1 LLLQAGVRGIILSNL
16 LIKFEAGDDGSVRC
30 LERSKECQVS
40 EALQK
45 MQRVIGIENEIA
57 RIRDIDILLE
67 KILSEARNFTGAD
80 AGSIYIR
87 EGDHLKF
94 SYTQNDT
101 LQSKLLP
108 GRKLIYST
116 FTTPINSS
124 SIAGHVAATGEVLSI
139 RDAWELPPDAP
150 YSFNRNYDE
159 LSGYRTRSMLTFPM
173 TSGRGDVSGVLQ
185 LINAKNSSGEV
196 VPFSPA
202 DRVVLEHF
210 ANAAANAVERAKLT
224 RGIILRMNK
233 MAELRDPKETG
244 AHVNRVASYSVVLYE
259 AWARKKNLSPR
270 EIERDCDTLRM
281 AAMLHDVGKVA
292 IPDVILKKPGRFTP
306 EEYEIMKQH
315 TVCGARLFGEL
326 YSDIDEAAMLVTLNH
341 HERWDGKGYPG
352 YLDPVTGTPLT
363 EFADSDGKPLGKSGE
378 AIPLFGRIVA
388 IADVFDALS
397 NRRCYKEAWDAE
409 AVIAELKSE
418 SGRMFDPELVELFL
432 ENIETIRHVA
442 SLYPE

>member
-1 LLLQAGVRGIILSNL
+1 
-16 LIKFEAGDDGSVRC
+16 
-30 LERSKECQVS
+30 VS

-67 KILSEARNFTGAD
+67 KILGEARSFTGAD

-101 LQSKLLP
+101 IQSQLP
-108 GRKLIYST
+108 PGKKLIYST
-116 FTTPINSS
+116 FTTPIDSN
-124 SIAGHVAATGEVLSI
+124 SIAGHVAATGQVLNI
-139 RDAWELPPDAP
+139 PDAWDLPQGVP

-159 LSGYRTRSMLTFPM
+159 LSGYRTRSMLTLPM
-173 TSGRGDVSGVLQ
+173 TSVRGEISGVLQ
-185 LINAKNSSGEV
+185 LINAKSSACEV
-196 VPFSPA
+196 IPFSPA
-202 DRVVLEHF
+202 DMVVLEHF
-210 ANAAANAVERAKLT
+210 AIAAANAVERAKLT

-259 AWARKKNLSPR
+259 AWARKNGLSAQ
-270 EIERDCDTLRM
+270 EIERNCDTLRM

-341 HERWDGKGYPG
+341 HERWDGNGYPG
-352 YLDPVTGTPLT
+352 HIDPLTGTPVPGF
-363 EFADSDGKPLGKSGE
+363 EDGDGGPLGKSGE
-378 AIPLFGRIVA
+378 EIPLFGRIVA

-418 SGRMFDPELVELFL
+418 SGRMFDPELIELFL
-432 ENIETIRHVA
+432 ENIDTIRHVA